1 VPARRFDLAR
11 TRTAVEGQ
19 WAAVQHWMDAVSVE
33 DLTRPSILDGWTV
46 ADLITHL
53 TQSAGLLATVEPAEP
68 GARPL
73 SIARYVAASRDAA
86 AQIAEQARAAGSH
99 GRTPEQHRAAFD
111 HARVEARLRLDG
123 TGDADWVVAARR
135 GPIRLSDFLA
145 TRCVEL
151 VVHGDDLARSLPQHP
166 APTHDRQAIA
176 VAVRALLDVLA
187 ERAPGKSVEVRVP
200 PFGAVQAI
208 EGPRHTRGTPPNVV
222 ETDSITW
229 LRLATGRTT
238 WTQARPSVSASGER
252 ADLSA
257 YLPLL

>member
-1 VPARRFDLAR
+1 VAARRFDLAR
-11 TRTAVEGQ
+11 TRTALEGQ
-19 WAAVQHWMDAVSVE
+19 WAAVRHWMDRLSAE
-33 DLTRPSILDGWTV
+33 DLPRPSILDGWTV

-73 SIARYVAASRDAA
+73 SIARYVAAYPDAA
-86 AQIAEQARAAGSH
+86 AQIAEQARAAP

-111 HARVEARLRLDG
+111 HARAEAWLRLEARDDTDL
-123 TGDADWVVAARR
+123 VVAARR

-151 VVHGDDLARSLPQHP
+151 VVHGDDLARSLPHYA
-166 APTHDRQAIA
+166 APDHDRQAIA
-176 VAVRALLDVLA
+176 VAARALLDVLA

-222 ETDSITW
+222 ETDPFTW

>member
-1 VPARRFDLAR
+1 
-11 TRTAVEGQ
+11 
-19 WAAVQHWMDAVSVE
+19 MDALSAD
-33 DLTRPSILDGWTV
+33 DLTLPSILDGWTV
-46 ADLITHL
+46 ADLVAHL
-53 TQSAGLLATVEPAEP
+53 TLSAGLLATLGPAEP
-68 GARPL
+68 SARPI
-73 SIARYVAASRDAA
+73 SIARYVAAYPDAA
-86 AQIAEQARAAGSH
+86 AQIAEQARAAGSQ
-99 GRTPEQHRAAFD
+99 GRTPERLRAAFD
-111 HARVEARLRLDG
+111 HARVEVRLRLDG
-123 TGDADWVVAARR
+123 MGDTDPVVAARR

-151 VVHGDDLARSLPQHP
+151 VVHGDDLARSLPHHP
-166 APTHDRQAIA
+166 APRHDRQAVA

-222 ETDSITW
+222 ETDSFTW

-238 WTQARPSVSASGER
+238 WMQARPSVSASGER